1 MWNSISSFFLF
12 VTAQAVFS
20 DSPVGDLLLFCFYRS
35 RGLLGSW
42 CSNQAPLPLVDDDN
56 SPITPLASVIRCQAY
71 RAYLRVKR
79 YSQWANDEARRDDSF
94 IHGEDARSWNVALN
108 TRADR

>member
-1 MWNSISSFFLF
+1 MGPNHNRSPP
-12 VTAQAVFS
+12 AQTTSA
-20 DSPVGDLLLFCFYRS
+20 C
-35 RGLLGSW
+35 
-42 CSNQAPLPLVDDDN
+42 PLVNDDD